1 MLLASVV
8 AAGLVLQ
15 TDQEG
20 RGIGV
25 LAILVLIV
33 GLFLVL
39 NALWRGDKRRK
50 AARDKAIVDRVLER
64 AYQNPGEPINLRR
77 LARQMRVRQSVVRDL
92 CEGKLVKDGYL
103 LRKRRPSKDRLE
115 RLFLSPSGLEA
126 MRRRNDSGS

>member
-1 MLLASVV
+1 
-8 AAGLVLQ
+8 
-15 TDQEG
+15 
-20 RGIGV
+20 V